1 MYFKGRNDMNL
12 NKREKILINIFINL
26 FIIFTYHIYIY
37 NPKVNE
43 IKNLKNIKEQEEYN
57 KSIET
62 TSKNEKAMLKNLNQ
76 ESIINII
83 SDIFSKSTKTNSI
96 KFQEIE
102 HTEKYKFVNIEIQV
116 VGHIND
122 ILKSIQKIDNS
133 RISIYIESIM
143 LDSTKEYGLC
153 TIYLRIYSL

>member
-1 MYFKGRNDMNL
+1 MNL

-26 FIIFTYHIYIY
+26 FIIFTYHIYMY
-37 NPKVNE
+37 NPIVNE
-43 IKNLKNIKEQEEYN
+43 IKNLRSVNEQEKYN

-62 TSKNEKAMLKNLNQ
+62 TSQNKKVILKNLNQ
-76 ESIINII
+76 ESLITII
-83 SDIFSKSTKTNSI
+83 SDLFPKSTTTTSI

-116 VGHIND
+116 VGNMND

-133 RISIYIESIM
+133 SISIYIKSIM
-143 LDSTKEYGLC
+143 LDSTKDYSLC
-153 TIYLRIYSL
+153 TLYLRVYSL

>member
-1 MYFKGRNDMNL
+1 MNL
-12 NKREKILINIFINL
+12 NKREKILINIFISL
-26 FIIFTYHIYIY
+26 FIIFTYHIYMY

-43 IKNLKNIKEQEEYN
+43 IKNLKIIKEQEEYN
-57 KSIET
+57 KSVET
-62 TSKNEKAMLKNLNQ
+62 TNQNEKAMLKNLNQ

-83 SDIFSKSTKTNSI
+83 SDIFLKSTKTNSI

-102 HTEKYKFVNIEIQV
+102 HAEKYKFVNVEIQV
-116 VGHIND
+116 VGSIND

-143 LDSTKEYGLC
+143 LDSTKEYGIC
-153 TIYLRIYSL
+153 TLNLRIYSL